1 LHYQCDEVVLRAA
14 NAERT
19 LRAGPRAPET
29 DFTVIYERHAASL
42 LRYAIG
48 FVRRREIAEELASDA
63 LLALYRNLHDL
74 DPEHRVPWLFR
85 VLKNLAVD
93 YWRRNTIEHR
103 HCESLAAVDA
113 VTSLPPEIEN
123 ALLDRTTLKPE
134 HRACLTLRY
143 VHGMQRKEIAEHTGM
158 TENQV
163 KSCLQY
169 GLELLRKSLAEN
181 SRARR

>member
-1 LHYQCDEVVLRAA
+1 LRAA

-19 LRAGPRAPET
+19 INAGPIALET

-48 FVRRREIAEELASDA
+48 FVRRREIAEELASEA
-63 LLALYRNLHDL
+63 LLTLYRNLDDV

-103 HCESLAAVDA
+103 HFESLSTTEAVA
-113 VTSLPPEIEN
+113 CLPPELESV
-123 ALLDRTTLKPE
+123 LLDRTILKPE

-169 GLELLRKSLAEN
+169 GLELLRKSLPEN

>member
-1 LHYQCDEVVLRAA
+1 MQAA
-14 NAERT
+14 NVERT
-19 LRAGPRAPET
+19 LNAGPIALET

-48 FVRRREIAEELASDA
+48 FVRRREIAEELASEA
-63 LLALYRNLHDL
+63 LLTLYRNLDDV

-103 HCESLAAVDA
+103 LCESLAANEGTA
-113 VTSLPPEIEN
+113 SLPQEIES
-123 ALLDRTTLKPE
+123 ALLDRTILKPE

-181 SRARR
+181 SRTRR